1 MMAGLVGV
9 SISARGWGVVLRAGG
24 AHGWAAT
31 AEGSWSVEKLKS
43 AYSRMTSLPK
53 TAHNANYDMMVLAN
67 YGDGG
72 EGAGERQHDSGI
84 PGWGEGAGVEGAVVS
99 TGLGVEMTPITE
111 LIGTGSKQIT
121 MDKVSVDAASPYAAA
136 DADMTL
142 RLSTMLEKEAR
153 EEGLWGMMEDV
164 ELPLVP
170 IIVRMQRA
178 GIALDA
184 KLLTGMSMELT
195 ERLAVLEA
203 GIYDDVGH
211 RFTINSPK
219 QLGDVLFKELALP
232 SAKSVRKAVFR
243 RTPGCWRG

>member
-1 MMAGLVGV
+1 MANDSMIAAFLVG
-9 SISARGWGVVLRAGG
+9 
-24 AHGWAAT
+24 
-31 AEGSWSVEKLKS
+31 EKALGLKGLS
-43 AYSRMTSLPK
+43 FDR
-53 TAHNANYDMMVLAN
+53 
-67 YGDGG
+67 
-72 EGAGERQHDSGI
+72 
-84 PGWGEGAGVEGAVVS
+84 
-99 TGLGVEMTPITE
+99 LGVEMTPITE

-142 RLSTMLEKEAR
+142 RLSTMLEKEAQG
-153 EEGLWGMMEDV
+153 EGLWGMMEDV

-232 SAKSVRKAVFR
+232 SAKRTKSGFSTDARVLEGLKGAHPIVEKVLEFR
-243 RTPGCWRG
+243 QLSKLKSTYLDALPDMVNPEDGSGAYDVQPDGVGDRPGVEQ